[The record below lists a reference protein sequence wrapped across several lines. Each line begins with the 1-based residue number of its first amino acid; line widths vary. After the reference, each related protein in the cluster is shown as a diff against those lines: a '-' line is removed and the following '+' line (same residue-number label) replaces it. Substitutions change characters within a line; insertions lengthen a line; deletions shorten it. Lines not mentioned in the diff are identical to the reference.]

1 MLGAVRV
8 TPESLEALVVRIA
21 TQYNV
26 PPALVKGV
34 IKQES
39 NWDVNASRYELA
51 LNDSSWGLMQ
61 VLLRTAKETLD
72 NPNLTIQQLIEPT
85 TNITAGT
92 KYLGILWNRY
102 GNIRD
107 AIAAY
112 NAGSPRL
119 GKDGKYVNASY
130 VDNVYRNYLMYET
143 LGPVASLVVTPFN
156 SYVSIGLIGLVAVG
170 GIVFLSEGK

>member
-21 TQYNV
+21 TQYAV
-26 PPALVKGV
+26 PPALVKAT

-39 NWDVNASRYELA
+39 NWDVNASRYEQHLQ
-51 LNDSSWGLMQ
+51 DTSWGLMQ
-61 VLLRTAKETLD
+61 VLLKTGKEVLGND
-72 NPNLTIQQLIEPT
+72 QLTIQQLIEPV

-92 KYLGILWNRY
+92 KYLGMLWTRF

-112 NAGSPRL
+112 NAGSPKL
-119 GKDGKYVNASY
+119 GKDGKYVNAEY
-130 VDNVYRNYLMYET
+130 VDSVYRYFLMYNA
-143 LGPVASLVVTPFN
+143 LGPAATLVVTKSNPYM
-156 SYVSIGLIGLVAVG
+156 SLGMIGLVAVG
-170 GIVFLSEGK
+170 GVLLLARK

>member
-21 TQYNV
+21 TQYAV
-26 PPALVKGV
+26 PPALVKAT

-61 VLLRTAKETLD
+61 VLLKTGKEVLGND
-72 NPNLTIQQLIEPT
+72 QLTIQQLIDPT
-85 TNITAGT
+85 INITAGT
-92 KYLGILWNRY
+92 KYLGMLWTKY

-112 NAGSPRL
+112 NAGSPSL
-119 GKDGKYVNASY
+119 GKDGKYVNANY
-130 VDNVYRNYLMYET
+130 VDSVYRYFLMYNN
-143 LGPVASLVVTPFN
+143 LGPAASLIVTQSNPYM
-156 SYVSIGLIGLVAVG
+156 SLSMLGLVAVG
-170 GIVFLSEGK
+170 GIFLLARR

>member
-21 TQYNV
+21 KQYNV
-26 PPALVKGV
+26 PQSLVKAV

-39 NWDVNASRYELA
+39 NWDVNASRYETH
-51 LNDSSWGLMQ
+51 LNDTSWGLMQ
-61 VLLRTAKETLD
+61 VLLKTAKDTLGNSD
-72 NPNLTIQQLIEPT
+72 LTIQQLIDPT

-92 KYLGILWNRY
+92 MYLGKLWTQW
-102 GNIRD
+102 GNIKD

-119 GKDGKYVNASY
+119 DKNGKYVNAEY
-130 VDNVYRNYLMYET
+130 VDNVYRYFLMYDT
-143 LGPVASLVVTPFN
+143 LGPAASLIVTQSNP
-156 SYVSIGLIGLVAVG
+156 YIGIGLIGLVAVG
-170 GIVFLSEGK
+170 GLILLSEGK

>member
-8 TPESLEALVVRIA
+8 TPESLEELVTRIA
-21 TQYNV
+21 KQYAV
-26 PPALVKGV
+26 PPALVKAV

-39 NWDVNASRYELA
+39 NWDVNASRYEQHLQ
-51 LNDSSWGLMQ
+51 DTSWGLMQ
-61 VLLRTAKETLD
+61 VLLKTAKDTLG
-72 NPNLTIQQLIEPT
+72 NPDLTIQQLIEPT

-92 KYLGILWNRY
+92 KYLGILWTRW

-119 GKDGKYVNASY
+119 GKNGKYVNADY
-130 VDNVYRNYLMYET
+130 VDKVYNYFLMYDN
-143 LGPVASLVVTPFN
+143 LGPVASLVVTKSNPYI
-156 SYVSIGLIGLVAVG
+156 SLSMIGLVAVG
-170 GIVFLSEGK
+170 GIMLLVRK

>member
-21 TQYNV
+21 TQYAV
-26 PPALVKGV
+26 PPALVKAV

-39 NWDVNASRYELA
+39 NWDVNASRYEMH

-61 VLLRTAKETLD
+61 VLLKTGKSVLGND
-72 NPNLTIQQLIEPT
+72 QLTIQQLIEPT
-85 TNITAGT
+85 TNITIGT
-92 KYLGILWNRY
+92 KYLGMLWTQH

-119 GKDGKYVNASY
+119 GKDGKYVNAEY
-130 VDNVYRNYLMYET
+130 VDSVYRYFLMYDN
-143 LGPVASLVVTPFN
+143 LGPAASLVVTQSNPYM
-156 SYVSIGLIGLVAVG
+156 SLSMIGLVAVG
-170 GIVFLSEGK
+170 GVLLLARK